1 MVNGLSQEAL
11 QHIVERPK
19 HLDLGG
25 KCNGKYAKVAATL
38 KIMERTK
45 ALCYDTE
52 EFKREF
58 GKHGKASMQ
67 IALKKLGIKKPRVAE
82 DSGKIY
88 VWSND
93 EK

>member
-1 MVNGLSQEAL
+1 MRNEIPKEAL

-19 HLDLGG
+19 HLDFARGGG
-25 KCNGKYAKVAATL
+25 KYGKIAETL

-45 ALCYDTE
+45 ALCYDVE

-58 GKHGKASMQ
+58 GKFGKPSMIAS
-67 IALKKLGIKKPRVAE
+67 LKKLGVKKPRVAE

-88 VWSND
+88 VWAND

>member
-1 MVNGLSQEAL
+1 MVNLPQVAM

-19 HLDLGG
+19 HLDRMGRGGG
-25 KCNGKYAKVAATL
+25 KYLKIAETL

-45 ALCYDTE
+45 ALSYDKV
-52 EFKREF
+52 EFEREF
-58 GKHGKASMQ
+58 GKCGIVSMKVG
-67 IALKKLGIKKPRVAE
+67 LKKYGVKKPRVVI
-82 DSGKIY
+82 DDGKVY